1 MRDKVHHAPLAKA
14 DRGYRRTCSQAEDPL
29 GPQQKFGPAREARG
43 LILVGVE
50 LTARFSTGGTQDL
63 PSPLWDFIIL
73 V

>member
-43 LILVGVE
+43 LILVGVDP
-50 LTARFSTGGTQDL
+50 TARFSTGGTQDL